1 MNVLLVQPENERAM
15 IHLGLGYL
23 AKVLESRG
31 DKVKILDIGIEGE
44 SEKKISNFIELFSPN
59 VVGIT
64 VQTHNYSKALMIAGL
79 VKRLNPKCPVILGGP
94 HPSILTEDTLSEPT
108 VDIVMRGEGDISIV
122 ELMDC
127 LEHGCSLDS
136 IRGISF
142 KKNGKI
148 NHNEDR
154 PFIEDINTIP
164 FPAWHLFKM
173 DEYLAKINGCKVAP
187 VLSSRGCPFRC
198 IFCYRG
204 PSAGKIF
211 RPRSPENVVSEIEQ
225 LRGLYGIGSILF
237 VDDTFTLNQKRA
249 EKICDLLIEKQLGIS
264 WRCQT
269 RADCLNINLLKKMK
283 MSNCIDIS
291 IGVESGNRKIL
302 AATQK
307 QRKNINDNKQNNIN
321 GFSQSQ
327 ESDKRIEDKSY
338 KEVVKKAFNMSA
350 EVGISTSATF
360 IIGLPGDTKESVQET
375 IDFAKEL
382 NPNYAIFYAAMPY
395 PGTELSRIIKERGGK
410 LPKNW
415 DDYRLMSSDIAS
427 SKMLAAFNI
436 SELSEKELG
445 YYLKTAQMEFQ
456 MGRLSAGG
464 ERRAIGLRNI
474 FQIIKLSFIR
484 AKSFREFS
492 RFILRIMYN
501 TTLFAWRRLS
511 RQ

>member
-1 MNVLLVQPENERAM
+1 MKVLLVQPEIDRAM

-23 AKVLESRG
+23 STALESRG

-44 SEKKISNFIELFSPN
+44 SERKIAKFIESFHPDA
-59 VVGIT
+59 VGIT

-79 VKRLNPKCPVILGGP
+79 VRRLNPKCPVIMGGP
-94 HPSILTEDTLSEPT
+94 HPSILTEATLKEPT
-108 VDIVMRGEGDISIV
+108 VDIIVRGEGDITIV

-127 LEHGCSLDS
+127 LEHGGNLDS

-142 KKNGKI
+142 KTNGNI
-148 NHNEDR
+148 LHNEDR
-154 PFIEDINTIP
+154 PFVKDINTIP
-164 FPAWHLFKM
+164 FPAWHLFNM
-173 DEYLAKINGCKVAP
+173 DGYLAKINGCKVAP
-187 VLSSRGCPFRC
+187 VLSSRGCPYKC

-204 PSAGKIF
+204 PAAGKIF
-211 RPRSPENVVSEIEQ
+211 RPRVPENVISEIEQ
-225 LRGLYGIGSILF
+225 LKDRYGIGNILF

-249 EKICDLLIEKQLGIS
+249 ERISDLLIEKKLGIS

-269 RADCLNINLLKKMK
+269 RADCLNLKLLTKMK

-291 IGVESGNRKIL
+291 IGVESGNWQIL
-302 AATQK
+302 ATTQK
-307 QRKNINDNKQNNIN
+307 QKKNTNYSKQFNINDFAQDHEPV
-321 GFSQSQ
+321 GS
-327 ESDKRIEDKSY
+327 IENKSY
-338 KEVVKKAFNMSA
+338 KQVLRKAFKMAA

-410 LPKNW
+410 LPENW
-415 DDYRLMSSDIAS
+415 DDYRLMSSDIVS
-427 SKMLAAFNI
+427 SKMVAAFNI

-445 YYLKTAQMEFQ
+445 YYLKTAQIQFQ

-464 ERRAIGLRNI
+464 EKRAIGITNI

-492 RFILRIMYN
+492 RFILRVMYN
-501 TTLFAWRRLS
+501 GALFAWRRLS
-511 RQ
+511 GR